1 MGLRSNSV
9 GWSTGTHDSN
19 GNPIMRVVI
28 LATDADYHKAG
39 EAVAKNSSKFRP
51 HPGDREANCLKN
63 DYPTEDMIVA
73 AFEERQATP
82 LFLISGSSYRTLYD
96 NLRKKI
102 GRGGGV
108 EPLASDSSNVVEI
121 IKKGV
126 SEITCQTT
134 TTTTTTTSTSTRT
147 TTTTHT
153 TTTTK
158 TTTTTTTHTTTTT
171 VTTTTTHTTTTTTT
185 VTTTTTTTTPPGPST
200 AVVVGAASAGA
211 LGLAAVGKGGYAY
224 ANSASAAME
233 GIEFEIGGDAA
244 ADTEIPDREEMVHID
259 ADAFA

>member
-39 EAVAKNSSKFRP
+39 EAVKKNSSKFRP

-134 TTTTTTTSTSTRT
+134 TTTTTTTTV
-147 TTTTHT
+147 
-153 TTTTK
+153 
-158 TTTTTTTHTTTTT
+158 TTTTTHTTTTT

-211 LGLAAVGKGGYAY
+211 LGLAAVGMGGYAY

-244 ADTEIPDREEMVHID
+244 ADTEIPDREEMVGID